1 MPANNKQ
8 PPRQAPSLRFYYS
21 NSLHAKVLSVLET
34 VEGAEDSRLHRE
46 VLADVVMELAGS
58 GMDYYYLRP
67 LRLANSS
74 RVLER
79 SARMG
84 INGVLWV
91 MAPVIR
97 KVIGR
102 MEKPQLLAVCTHIR
116 DLMA

>member
-1 MPANNKQ
+1 MRRWAQSPFLE
-8 PPRQAPSLRFYYS
+8 SL
-21 NSLHAKVLSVLET
+21 NHLVACDIWDDGVK
-34 VEGAEDSRLHRE
+34 A
-46 VLADVVMELAGS
+46 
-58 GMDYYYLRP
+58 
-67 LRLANSS
+67 LANSS